1 MERRAFIRVLGGG
14 TVAAATGL
22 GLAGCSADLPPEAL
36 AAWAGPGAAPAA
48 TADPR
53 HWLLAHAI
61 LAPHSH
67 NLQSW
72 LVDLREADA
81 ITLYC
86 DRSRLL
92 PETDPFSRQ
101 MMMSQGTFLE
111 ALDLA
116 AREIG
121 LAADITLFP
130 QGTPGP
136 EQLTDAP
143 TARIRLRRDQ
153 GSHPDPLF
161 RQILLRR
168 TNRSPYEARSPAP
181 DALAAINQAVQTHA
195 SGQGMRLIW
204 TGSDQPAVLAQHR
217 DIAMNA
223 WKVEMETP
231 RTILESFRWLRV
243 GPQEIAQHR
252 DGLSINAPLVRAL
265 TAVGLFDRT
274 KAPAPGDSAIEG
286 QIKDFNAKMAATPTF
301 LAMVTPDNQRSTQ
314 VQAGRAYMRAQLAAT
329 AHGLSM
335 HPLQQALQE
344 YPEQAEW
351 HRRIHALS
359 VASGPGQTVQMWARV
374 GHAPPVA
381 PAPRRGVASHIL
393 PA

>member
-1 MERRAFIRVLGGG
+1 MNARSFQELNMERRAFIRVLGGG

-36 AAWAGPGAAPAA
+36 AAWAGPGAAPVA

-121 LAADITLFP
+121 LVADITLFP

-143 TARIRLRRDQ
+143 TAHIRLRRDQ

-168 TNRSPYEARSPAP
+168 TNRSPYEARSPATARPVHAPAATGLAGIPRAGRVAPPHPCAVGGQRAGADRP
-181 DALAAINQAVQTHA
+181 DV
-195 SGQGMRLIW
+195 GQG
-204 TGSDQPAVLAQHR
+204 
-217 DIAMNA
+217 
-223 WKVEMETP
+223 
-231 RTILESFRWLRV
+231 
-243 GPQEIAQHR
+243 GPC
-252 DGLSINAPLVRAL
+252 
-265 TAVGLFDRT
+265 
-274 KAPAPGDSAIEG
+274 APGG
-286 QIKDFNAKMAATPTF
+286 TRTP
-301 LAMVTPDNQRSTQ
+301 A
-314 VQAGRAYMRAQLAAT
+314 
-329 AHGLSM
+329 
-335 HPLQQALQE
+335 
-344 YPEQAEW
+344 
-351 HRRIHALS
+351 
-359 VASGPGQTVQMWARV
+359 
-374 GHAPPVA
+374 
-381 PAPRRGVASHIL
+381 RRGIAYPPGVI
-393 PA
+393 